1 MRRDIVKVRGRALI
15 ADLEARVMDGD
26 TRALRA
32 LVRQVAGPNTLDAP
46 VTALELKAKPDG
58 TGGTRLQFTGCFS
71 TTEQPYEMQDWLGPY
86 TEVVHS
92 GFLAKTLGVPMGSW
106 STGPD
111 VIFCLNHGWDAAPMA
126 RTKASTLQLMEDS
139 QGGQCEAQ
147 LDGARAD
154 VYAVQSCMEAG
165 ELDAMSFAFW
175 TTRQSWSPDYEQ
187 RDILEVDMDGGD
199 TSVVTWPGNPGTN
212 GTVGLR
218 KRQAAA
224 LMRTNVPGIIVQRAR
239 IEQREGKTLS
249 AATTET
255 LQAILGLLSEAG
267 DSHGSASNLLIDLL
281 GEDAQLDDGGDGED
295 GNDLGDTPPEGAALD
310 SRPTGTEAAAS
321 RSGGSALALL
331 RAKELERSHR

>member
-199 TSVVTWPGNPGTN
+199 TSVVTWPANPGTA
-212 GTVGLR
+212 GTTDLR
-218 KRQAAA
+218 KAAGRA
-224 LMRTNVPGIIVQRAR
+224 IIRSGVPRLLIARARDEQRA
-239 IEQREGKTLS
+239 GAKLS
-249 AATTET
+249 AATLAT
-255 LQAILGLLSEAG
+255 LQECLDLVADADVNLDAVQPLLADLMGVANPDDDTPGEG
-267 DSHGSASNLLIDLL
+267 ASV
-281 GEDAQLDDGGDGED
+281 DDGAAS
-295 GNDLGDTPPEGAALD
+295 GDTQANAA
-310 SRPTGTEAAAS
+310 PTPMGLS
-321 RSGGSALALL
+321 LL
-331 RAKELERSHR
+331 RLREDPAVRV